1 MLNYNSPVETNND
14 LCDEL
19 DDKLSNEFEDN
30 IVNQFG
36 KYATDEF
43 LEDETYMQIAH
54 IYNEAKAAY
63 IDALAAVIMYPDATD
78 YIDFPG

>member
-1 MLNYNSPVETNND
+1 MINYDSPVATNND

-30 IVNQFG
+30 ICIVFG
-36 KYATDEF
+36 RYATDEI
-43 LEDETYMQIAH
+43 LDYETSKQIARL
-54 IYNEAKAAY
+54 YKEAKAAY
-63 IDALAAVIMYPDATD
+63 IDALAAIIMYPDALD

>member
-1 MLNYNSPVETNND
+1 MINYDSPVATNTD

-30 IVNQFG
+30 IVNVFG
-36 KYATDEF
+36 RYYAGDIDDATAK
-43 LEDETYMQIAH
+43 QIAH
-54 IYNEAKAAY
+54 LYNEAKAAY
-63 IDALAAVIMYPDATD
+63 IDAVAALIMYPDAVD